1 MAMIEMKRTQTK
13 YQLII
18 GEVVTNIRVLVWR
31 IENVKEHDGG
41 VDEKQSEDT
50 EKTLRASLPLPSI
63 TNIQQVVG
71 GSPIDQ
77 HLKRPSITN
86 IHPAVEDT
94 EIVLKDQHLKTFS
107 HQHSTICER
116 RMVDVV
122 VGILSDKLLKVLE
135 SEWHRQLALGELF
148 NKMNDE
154 LLFMRSFLQDVERV
168 RRKNQTETLKI
179 AKKNLMELVY
189 DAEDAI
195 ADCQVQF
202 AEQHK
207 GSLSKY
213 MQSWSP
219 KLINF
224 RREMT
229 KRLMVINQGIEE
241 VKKSMISYLSTAP
254 TPTRREEGNT
264 RPLSY
269 PILINDDKIVG
280 LEDGLD
286 TIERWVLQ
294 TDELFTMIGI
304 VGMGGIGKST
314 LAQKICSRLKH
325 SFEYIAFVPVSQ
337 CLKFED
343 VLLEMLR
350 EKIASK
356 SSHSGGEVHEL
367 LDMLKRELE
376 DKKYLLVLDDVWETA
391 EGMWWDNLNSILPKR
406 NGGCVIVTTRKLKV
420 AGSMG
425 VDRNHIHQVKTLS
438 HDDSWSLFTKI
449 AFART
454 GGKCCNPDLEHFGKE
469 IIARCE
475 GLPLAITAVGGM
487 MLAKGIVFYA
497 NKIPWHMNE
506 KEVLSSDT
514 HRTMVDAVV
523 GILLDKLLALLVRE
537 GQQLLEFDSQ
547 FDKLKDELGYM
558 QGYIKEA
565 DQVGNKRPERIG
577 V

>member
-1 MAMIEMKRTQTK
+1 
-13 YQLII
+13 
-18 GEVVTNIRVLVWR
+18 
-31 IENVKEHDGG
+31 
-41 VDEKQSEDT
+41 
-50 EKTLRASLPLPSI
+50 
-63 TNIQQVVG
+63 
-71 GSPIDQ
+71 
-77 HLKRPSITN
+77 
-86 IHPAVEDT
+86 
-94 EIVLKDQHLKTFS
+94 
-107 HQHSTICER
+107 
-116 RMVDVV
+116 
-122 VGILSDKLLKVLE
+122 
-135 SEWHRQLALGELF
+135 
-148 NKMNDE
+148 
-154 LLFMRSFLQDVERV
+154 
-168 RRKNQTETLKI
+168 
-179 AKKNLMELVY
+179 
-189 DAEDAI
+189 
-195 ADCQVQF
+195 
-202 AEQHK
+202 
-207 GSLSKY
+207 
-213 MQSWSP
+213 
-219 KLINF
+219 
-224 RREMT
+224 
-229 KRLMVINQGIEE
+229 
-241 VKKSMISYLSTAP
+241 MISYLSTAP

-343 VLLEMLR
+343 LLLEMLR

-487 MLAKGIVFYA
+487 MLAKGDSVQEWRRTSMHQKDEIGIVFYA
-497 NKIPWHMNE
+497 NKIPWHMNALPHSLFSAIS
-506 KEVLSSDT
+506 VYFSASVFHTQFSVRANRPSITNIHLAVADT
-514 HRTMVDAVV
+514 EIV
-523 GILLDKLLALLVRE
+523 
-537 GQQLLEFDSQ
+537 
-547 FDKLKDELGYM
+547 LKDQHLKGESILRG
-558 QGYIKEA
+558 
-565 DQVGNKRPERIG
+565 PF
-577 V
+577 